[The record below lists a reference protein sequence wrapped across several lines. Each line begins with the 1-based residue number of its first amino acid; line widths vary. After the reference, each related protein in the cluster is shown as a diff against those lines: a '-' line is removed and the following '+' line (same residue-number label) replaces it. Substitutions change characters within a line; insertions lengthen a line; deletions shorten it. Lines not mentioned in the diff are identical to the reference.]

1 MSLIHKSNSAA
12 SVSLFDD
19 ALVVSSTPQ
28 EIYNDYEAR
37 VLADGGTVTD
47 PAATLD
53 AITKAISNNYFSK
66 TLVAV
71 SPSFGI
77 KLSGSNIIKFYNLR
91 GINDI
96 VPDATVTLD
105 ASTFIHPIS
114 IGVFNTQDFS
124 VCKAGFGMAQSV
136 VSRHD
141 FGTAKQH
148 QLIRS
153 DTDGLISSILF
164 DFNPAA
170 RVYNDNGDV
179 TATPNLGEP
188 DPFAPQTLFIDKI
201 NTGRFALLRSGV
213 NVAQQ
218 VVGGSL
224 YDYVNN
230 SAYIKFTDFVEAWH
244 LDAAD
249 PVLAGA
255 LSFDQRQRYPAA

>member
-1 MSLIHKSNSAA
+1 MSLIHKSNVSAT
-12 SVSLFDD
+12 VSPFSD
-19 ALVVSSTPQ
+19 AEVISSTPQ
-28 EIYNDYEAR
+28 ELYSAYESR
-37 VLADGGTVTD
+37 VLQDGGSITD

-53 AITKAISNNYFSK
+53 AITKAVDGDYYTK
-66 TLVAV
+66 TLFAV
-71 SPSFGI
+71 SPSFGV
-77 KLSGSNIIKFYNLR
+77 KLSGSNIVKFYSLV
-91 GINDI
+91 GSDI
-96 VPDATVTLD
+96 VPDASVTLD
-105 ASTFIHPIS
+105 TTTVIHPMS
-114 IGVFNTQDFS
+114 IGGFNSQPIR
-124 VCKAGFGMAQSV
+124 AARGGFGMAQSV

-141 FGTAKQH
+141 FGVVKQH

-164 DFNPAA
+164 DFNPPA

-188 DPFAPQTLFIDKI
+188 DPFTPQTLFIDKI